1 MTHHSDPVEK
11 LPRGTVAVPAA
22 SIGVMTLVLAVG
34 FQSVGLLDRADT
46 AMLGWIKAA
55 GIEGAPVMLSAWL
68 GWLVAL
74 VVAFGLPMAIL
85 ETPTHWRRTVVWIAA
100 IAVVAAV
107 WPVLAVSAKWWP
119 VTPSLVA
126 VVWSGLCAKIYAS
139 RHHMPC
145 EGGDAGRRLKR
156 GHAK

>member
-1 MTHHSDPVEK
+1 MTHHPDPADK

-34 FQSVGLLDRADT
+34 FQAVGLLDRVDT
-46 AMLGWIKAA
+46 ALLGGMKSA
-55 GIEGAPVMLSAWL
+55 GLEGAPVMQAPWL
-68 GWLVAL
+68 GWLVAFA
-74 VVAFGLPMAIL
+74 VAFGLPMAIL
-85 ETPTHWRRTVVWIAA
+85 ETPTHWRRTVVWLAA

-119 VTPSLVA
+119 VAPSLVA